1 MGDLLIRTWEQLVG
15 RLDGPLWIR
24 MVLQPGLSSIIGLLI
39 GIRDARARRPSFIW
53 TILTDR
59 VHRHKRLKEA
69 WRDMARIFV
78 AAFIIDVIYEII
90 VLHWI
95 HPLQS
100 LLVATTLALVPY
112 ALVRAATH
120 IIMSAWLYRETR
132 SRASAVS
139 RKSA

>member
-1 MGDLLIRTWEQLVG
+1 
-15 RLDGPLWIR
+15 
-24 MVLQPGLSSIIGLLI
+24 
-39 GIRDARARRPSFIW
+39 
-53 TILTDR
+53 
-59 VHRHKRLKEA
+59 
-69 WRDMARIFV
+69 MARIFV

-120 IIMSAWLYRETR
+120 LIMSAWLYRGTR